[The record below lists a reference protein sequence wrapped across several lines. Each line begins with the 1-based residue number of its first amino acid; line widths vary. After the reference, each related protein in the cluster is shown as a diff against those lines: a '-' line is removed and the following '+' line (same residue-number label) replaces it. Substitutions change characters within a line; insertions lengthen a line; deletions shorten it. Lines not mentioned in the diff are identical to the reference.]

1 MTYDVFPHVCDVE
14 LDTPG
19 KKSSSTG
26 NGKGANHVFLTGLP
40 AVKNPHVCAN
50 FGCKNGIAVLSAP
63 FK

>member
-1 MTYDVFPHVCDVE
+1 MLVMLKLTHQ
-14 LDTPG
+14 G

-26 NGKGANHVFLTGLP
+26 NGKGVNQVFLTGLP
-40 AVKNPHVCAN
+40 AFKNPHVCAN